1 MTAHTDPP
9 DHPLWPA
16 TTDELA
22 AATAG
27 RLDQASDREVDGTLV
42 LRAVP
47 PERLDVGQAMHA
59 DAQCQLG
66 LPRTATPQQS
76 EQHRCVRAPAL
87 RLGIAIARSSS
98 MNESNDN
105 ANAASWVIGAAA
117 DTARQA
123 QSTIAIVTFDTDA
136 NLVDTNST
144 SHTRLPGAA
153 NHSANLPDALE
164 LLRRR
169 LKLDL
174 HPDDSRLLVVISD
187 SAPANLE
194 HVERNVAGLAESG
207 ARVLWVSIDEDIP
220 ANLPAGITPL
230 GVSSTDLMRTLP
242 DTFNDI
248 LAALT
253 AGGYQDRA
261 QPR

>member
-1 MTAHTDPP
+1 M
-9 DHPLWPA
+9 
-16 TTDELA
+16 
-22 AATAG
+22 
-27 RLDQASDREVDGTLV
+27 
-42 LRAVP
+42 
-47 PERLDVGQAMHA
+47 
-59 DAQCQLG
+59 
-66 LPRTATPQQS
+66 
-76 EQHRCVRAPAL
+76 
-87 RLGIAIARSSS
+87 
-98 MNESNDN
+98 
-105 ANAASWVIGAAA
+105 
-117 DTARQA
+117 
-123 QSTIAIVTFDTDA
+123 
-136 NLVDTNST
+136 VDTNST

-194 HVERNVAGLAESG
+194 HVER
-207 ARVLWVSIDEDIP
+207 
-220 ANLPAGITPL
+220 
-230 GVSSTDLMRTLP
+230 TLP

-248 LAALT
+248 LAALI

>member
-1 MTAHTDPP
+1 MTAPTDPP

-22 AATAG
+22 AATSG
-27 RLDQASDREVDGTLV
+27 RLDQASDREVTVSVMLH
-42 LRAVP
+42 AAP
-47 PERLDVGQAMHA
+47 PERLDVGQVMQA

-76 EQHRCVRAPAL
+76 EQHRGVRAPAL
-87 RLGIAIARSSS
+87 RLGIAIACSSS

-105 ANAASWVIGAAA
+105 ANAAGWAIGAAA

-144 SHTRLPGAA
+144 SHTRVPGAA
-153 NHSANLPDALE
+153 NHSADLPDALK
-164 LLRRR
+164 LLRHR

-174 HPDDSRLLVVISD
+174 HPDDSRLLVVISN

-194 HVERNVAGLAESG
+194 HVERSVAGLAESG
-207 ARVLWVSIDEDIP
+207 ALVLWVSIDEDIP
-220 ANLPAGITPL
+220 ANLPAGITSV

-242 DTFNDI
+242 DALNDI
-248 LAALT
+248 LAAPT
-253 AGGYQDRA
+253 TGGYQEG
-261 QPR
+261 PSP

>member
-27 RLDQASDREVDGTLV
+27 RLDQASDREVDGTVV

-59 DAQCQLG
+59 DAQCQLS

-153 NHSANLPDALE
+153 NHSAT
-164 LLRRR
+164 R
-169 LKLDL
+169 LG
-174 HPDDSRLLVVISD
+174 S
-187 SAPANLE
+187 N
-194 HVERNVAGLAESG
+194 
-207 ARVLWVSIDEDIP
+207 
-220 ANLPAGITPL
+220 
-230 GVSSTDLMRTLP
+230 
-242 DTFNDI
+242 
-248 LAALT
+248 
-253 AGGYQDRA
+253 
-261 QPR
+261 